1 MWGLTEDDL
10 TSPFVGKE
18 KWLELKE
25 SVKKYGVR
33 NSLLMTNMPTAS
45 TSQIC
50 GSCETMEPFTSLM
63 YTRKVLSGEFII
75 LNENLVKDLEKIGLW
90 NDEIREEI
98 LYDQGSIQNIIE
110 IPNSLK
116 EVYKTAFEVKQKD
129 IIQQAAER
137 GPFICQSQSLN
148 LFFSAPDFNKLNSA
162 HFLSWRLGNKTSSY
176 YIRSMPSSSAQSFG
190 LTSERIAEIKAKRE
204 ASTNEESYEVC
215 TRVWDPER
223 KKYFVCDTCSG

>member
-1 MWGLTEDDL
+1 
-10 TSPFVGKE
+10 
-18 KWLELKE
+18 
-25 SVKKYGVR
+25 
-33 NSLLMTNMPTAS
+33 
-45 TSQIC
+45 
-50 GSCETMEPFTSLM
+50 M